1 MSGGRM
7 IYERDVL
14 REAGELA
21 RVSPKEYGRLVAILG
36 QCETVSP
43 EGLRRSEET
52 IDQKI
57 KRVVAEELAAFTLPN
72 GKRPRDVR
80 LVVRYD
86 QMDAY
91 ISLRIPGEEQED
103 E

>member
-1 MSGGRM
+1 MSGGRL

-14 REAGELA
+14 READLS
-21 RVSPKEYGRLVAILG
+21 RLPPTEYGRLKAILG

-52 IDQKI
+52 IDQTI
-57 KRVVAEELAAFTLPN
+57 KRVVAEELAAFTLPD

-80 LVVRYD
+80 LVVSYD

-91 ISLRIPGEEQED
+91 ISLKIPGEEE
-103 E
+103 EA